1 MTIKL
6 DKRYYGGDKFV
17 ITAKNNSKQNVYVK
31 PSKRINGSSSKAG
44 SIKFS
49 DVVKG
54 GSMELTM
61 SKKP

>member
-6 DKRYYGGDKFV
+6 DKQYYGGDKFV

-31 PSKRINGSSSKAG
+31 PAKLINGKKTTAG

-54 GSMELTM
+54 GTLELTM
-61 SKKP
+61 KK